1 MTKTFVIAAAA
12 FAAFATPVAAMDAPI
27 ASVDMSDLDLS
38 QEADRDE
45 LDQRIDR
52 AIRNACRVRGF
63 DAVSRK
69 AEQRCMSAM
78 QAEIAPK
85 VAVAID
91 EARADRL
98 ASVTLDV
105 RG

>member
-12 FAAFATPVAAMDAPI
+12 IAALATPAAAMDAPV
-27 ASVDMSDLDLS
+27 ASVDMSDLDLT
-38 QEADRDE
+38 QEADRDV

-69 AEQRCMSAM
+69 AEQRCMTAM

-85 VAVAID
+85 VAIAID
-91 EARADRL
+91 EARTGRL
-98 ASVTLDV
+98 AAITLDP